1 MLFRSA
7 ERHAERVMD
16 GQTIAAGLAGK
27 VGIFRKLLIQFRFG
41 RRDLAGRERNAIG
54 KTDHALG
61 HRTQVVRHVRAED
74 DSAER
79 RPAFRL
85 IIAPPIVLEDKLA
98 ALAERDEAVEDRLV
112 VLAEQPLVIVRA
124 DAEIGRASCRERVY
138 ACV

>member
-1 MLFRSA
+1 M
-7 ERHAERVMD
+7 V
-16 GQTIAAGLAGK
+16 TIAAGLAGK

-85 IIAPPIVLEDKLA
+85 IIALPIVLEDKLA
-98 ALAERDEAVEDRLV
+98 ALADQKRVQSAHSAVL
-112 VLAEQPLVIVRA
+112 LSLQKA
-124 DAEIGRASCRERVY
+124 DL
-138 ACV
+138 

>member
-1 MLFRSA
+1 
-7 ERHAERVMD
+7 
-16 GQTIAAGLAGK
+16 
-27 VGIFRKLLIQFRFG
+27 LLIQFRFG

-85 IIAPPIVLEDKLA
+85 IIALPIVLEDKLA
-98 ALAERDEAVEDRLV
+98 ALADQKRVQSAHSAVL
-112 VLAEQPLVIVRA
+112 LSLQKA
-124 DAEIGRASCRERVY
+124 DL
-138 ACV
+138 